1 MKPVMLIT
9 GGSGFLGTSL
19 MEFFTKEGFQTLSLG
34 RSEKNEIQSD
44 ISHEVPV
51 FPQLDCVIHASGKAH
66 VVPRTKEEERDF
78 FDVNVQG
85 TRNICKG
92 LENTGILPK
101 QFIFISSVAVY
112 GLDEGENID
121 ESFPLHG
128 KTPYGKSKIEAEN
141 YLIPWAKANNVTL
154 TILRLPLIVGPNPP
168 GNLGAMIA
176 GIKSGKYASI
186 GKADAKK
193 SMIWIEDIP
202 RFILKVKH
210 IGGVY
215 NLTDEYHPTFGE
227 LEIRISEK
235 LGKSQPLKIPF
246 AIAKILA
253 MTGDLFGKR
262 FPMNSEKIKKITATL
277 TFSSR
282 NTPKIAQWIPT
293 KVLTKL

>member
-9 GGSGFLGTSL
+9 GGTGFLGTSL
-19 MEFFTKEGFQTLSLG
+19 KEFFTKEGFQTLSLG
-34 RSEKNEIQSD
+34 RNEKNDIQSD

-66 VVPRTKEEERDF
+66 VVPRTKEEEQIF

-85 TRNICKG
+85 TRNICQG
-92 LENTGILPK
+92 LENTEVLPK
-101 QFIFISSVAVY
+101 QFIFVSSVAVY
-112 GLDEGENID
+112 GLDEGEDVD
-121 ESFPLHG
+121 ESFPLLG
-128 KTPYGKSKIEAEN
+128 TTPYAKSKIEAEN

-202 RFILKVKH
+202 RFILKVKG

-215 NLTDEYHPTFGE
+215 NLTDGYHPTFGE
-227 LEIRISEK
+227 LELRISEK
-235 LGKSQPLKIPF
+235 LGKPKPLKIPLV
-246 AIAKILA
+246 IAKILA
-253 MTGDLFGKR
+253 STGDIIGKR
-262 FPMNSEKIKKITATL
+262 FPFNSEKLKKITASL
-277 TFSSR
+277 TFSSK
-282 NTPKIAQWIPT
+282 NTSKIAQWIPT

>member
-1 MKPVMLIT
+1 MLIT
-9 GGSGFLGTSL
+9 GGMGFLGTSL
-19 MEFFTKEGFQTLSLG
+19 KEFFAKEGFQTLSLG

-44 ISHEVPV
+44 ISRNVPV
-51 FPQLDCVIHASGKAH
+51 FPQIDCAIHASGKAH
-66 VVPRTKEEERDF
+66 VVPRTKGEEQDF

-92 LENTGILPK
+92 LENTGVLPK

-112 GLDEGENID
+112 GLDEGEGID
-121 ESFPLHG
+121 ESFPLLG
-128 KTPYGKSKIEAEN
+128 KTPYAKSKIEAEN
-141 YLIPWAKANNVTL
+141 YLFLWAKSNNVTL

-193 SMIWIEDIP
+193 SMVWIEDIP
-202 RFILKVKH
+202 RFILKVKD

-215 NLTDEYHPTFGE
+215 NLTDDYHPTFGE
-227 LEIRISEK
+227 LEKRISEK

-262 FPMNSEKIKKITATL
+262 FPMNSEKLKKITATL

-282 NTPKIAQWIPT
+282 NVSKIAQWIPT